1 MFFSNCDLT
10 PWRHWN
16 ESECMGE
23 SSPNVRKLQLFN
35 FRFMNPIQLS
45 KIINGRILF
54 VVPKGAFKCFF
65 FAGERLAIYS
75 ILWMVAKSCAI
86 WSVVNIPSTI
96 QLAVPSTVVH
106 DFFHPQ
112 YVFFLHLSSHRSRW
126 WAHWEPSVGIAR
138 GCRGRRR
145 CGDVSGHFRY
155 GFIGGTNHFLRPME
169 GLCKGDISPS
179 HYGFIYYSTSS
190 LGSWNGD
197 WWHAIYGVETMETW
211 EVTLG

>member
-1 MFFSNCDLT
+1 
-10 PWRHWN
+10 
-16 ESECMGE
+16 
-23 SSPNVRKLQLFN
+23 
-35 FRFMNPIQLS
+35 MNSIQFS

-65 FAGERLAIYS
+65 FLAGERLAIYS

-155 GFIGGTNHFLRPME
+155 RFFGGTNQF
-169 GLCKGDISPS
+169 CTGDISPS
-179 HYGFIYYSTSS
+179 HMVLYTT
-190 LGSWNGD
+190 
-197 WWHAIYGVETMETW
+197 APPV
-211 EVTLG
+211 